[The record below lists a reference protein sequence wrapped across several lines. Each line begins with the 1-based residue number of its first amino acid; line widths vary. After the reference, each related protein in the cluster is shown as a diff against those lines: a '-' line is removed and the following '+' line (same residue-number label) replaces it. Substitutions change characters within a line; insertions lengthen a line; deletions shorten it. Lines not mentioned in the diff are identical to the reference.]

1 MAKKRILS
9 KAVEGIAS
17 LFKSKSK
24 DVAEGV
30 AKVENVF
37 AKNLVDEFG
46 VDEVRESY
54 RIIDTADADPQLSK
68 LFYRENESK
77 MDELVNLLEAR
88 YMGSERLHAH
98 PLSFNRRGPG
108 AAERYSKLNE
118 TGERLTDMP
127 GGPGDRVLYGK
138 HYGEMSM
145 TKNREGQR
153 IYKNEKPT
161 IFDEGTK
168 ITDEGST
175 IQGEVVDDMVNTS
188 QGQMTRREYEVL
200 KAQDENPLLGGIT
213 AGKKVKLLDEGN
225 AVQDSLYEK
234 TIADIPLINRMMKET
249 GKTETEI
256 REAIAELANQGYE
269 SGSPKLMSAF
279 DDDSIRAFV
288 SNKQAVP
295 GETES
300 FVDDMMEALGEGPR
314 KQMDDLIT
322 GMTNESDEILQSMK
336 KMEAEAKAM
345 TEIARAE
352 QTQVG
357 EAIEAFNRMM
367 DDGEDPAEAL
377 QFLQD
382 ALKKTRTKQADGG
395 RVEMALGGA
404 AKGIMQAIKL
414 AARGVKPFGQK
425 QTYKQKVTTKGVSQE
440 QFDEI
445 FEKQLNKV
453 PDEVYDEP
461 TGKGLHTSLLEAE
474 AILTGQ
480 KLGLMTQTQRTKIAK
495 AMRDKVAKQIYDN
508 PVAGLSND
516 YLEYMDDAV
525 GRMDDIFE
533 IERLGG
539 DLTPKPIF
547 DGKEMIGAQVDFTQL
562 NRLGDK
568 VKDNVI
574 PFKPRE
580 KKLKGGL
587 MGLLRRINPRLEK
600 EMVETGPFQTG
611 HRSDIIGDM
620 QQIKNVSRNEGVSLE
635 RLDSLYDM
643 VQESPRYNEAMRGA
657 MMKLVD
663 YERFRAI
670 LVDDNVKLQKMIK
683 QDPEGSER
691 FIRMLFREGGSKPQF
706 NLGGSVG
713 FKDGGAAY
721 INKATLESIR
731 DMPIRSRGS
740 RMPYVQK
747 MQSDMEKYMRM
758 GKKEGGVISEAELA
772 DPRYNSATGEYEIG
786 GGVKLGKLEL
796 DMLARG
802 VEGYDPTM
810 KYEGKLD
817 LGNDFM
823 LQGGYY
829 DDAIMQPGMMS
840 PEDEIRLSL
849 TKSFANGGTV
859 PPQKGPMSQG
869 MGTLYRSK

>member
-1 MAKKRILS
+1 
-9 KAVEGIAS
+9 
-17 LFKSKSK
+17 
-24 DVAEGV
+24 
-30 AKVENVF
+30 
-37 AKNLVDEFG
+37 
-46 VDEVRESY
+46 
-54 RIIDTADADPQLSK
+54 
-68 LFYRENESK
+68 
-77 MDELVNLLEAR
+77 
-88 YMGSERLHAH
+88 
-98 PLSFNRRGPG
+98 
-108 AAERYSKLNE
+108 
-118 TGERLTDMP
+118 
-127 GGPGDRVLYGK
+127 
-138 HYGEMSM
+138 
-145 TKNREGQR
+145 
-153 IYKNEKPT
+153 
-161 IFDEGTK
+161 
-168 ITDEGST
+168 
-175 IQGEVVDDMVNTS
+175 
-188 QGQMTRREYEVL
+188 
-200 KAQDENPLLGGIT
+200 
-213 AGKKVKLLDEGN
+213 
-225 AVQDSLYEK
+225 
-234 TIADIPLINRMMKET
+234 
-249 GKTETEI
+249 
-256 REAIAELANQGYE
+256 
-269 SGSPKLMSAF
+269 
-279 DDDSIRAFV
+279 
-288 SNKQAVP
+288 
-295 GETES
+295 
-300 FVDDMMEALGEGPR
+300 
-314 KQMDDLIT
+314 MDDLIT

-336 KMEAEAKAM
+336 KMETEAKAM
-345 TEIARAE
+345 TEIAMAE

-367 DDGEDPAEAL
+367 DAGDDPAEAL
-377 QFLQD
+377 QFLQA

-445 FEKQLNKV
+445 FEKQLNRV

-461 TGKGLHTSLLEAE
+461 TGKGLHTSLLQAE

-574 PFKPRE
+574 PFKPRD
-580 KKLKGGL
+580 KKSKGGL
-587 MGLLRRINPRLEK
+587 MSLLKTLGMRAPDKIADK
-600 EMVETGPFQTG
+600 K
-611 HRSDIIGDM
+611 
-620 QQIKNVSRNEGVSLE
+620 QIENVIRDPKTDLE
-635 RLDSLYDM
+635 RILKDNPSTGTKATPKDQPTIDEIRDM
-643 VQESPRYNEAMRGA
+643 IQNDPRYD
-657 MMKLVD
+657 KLTAAQMDEVVKR
-663 YERFRAI
+663 ETVRADFAYNMGI
-670 LVDDNVKLQKMIK
+670 KPEEVDDQIVDMLMM
-683 QDPEGSER
+683 EGYASR
-691 FIRMLFREGGSKPQF
+691 F
-706 NLGGSVG
+706 G